1 MDDQP
6 GLSRREALKRA
17 GGLLAGATLAG
28 SGLSACGIGLED
40 QAAAG
45 SGGSKKKAPVLLG
58 IVDSRSGAF
67 AASGTSQTQGS
78 ELAVAEIN
86 DAGGILGG
94 RRVEIRK
101 RDDATKADIGAR
113 GARELIGQE
122 SVDVI
127 VGTVSSAVGLAVSEA
142 CSQLGC
148 PLVLTGA
155 HDDTITGVS
164 AHRTTFRVTTE
175 SIMIARVVVGPL
187 MKKTGTRWFFIT
199 SDYAYGLGAEKA
211 MIAELT
217 KAGGTVVAAEHT
229 PLGTTDFSAQLTKAR
244 GSGATTVVLVLY
256 GADLI
261 AASKQYNEF
270 GLNGKLGLGGHLNGL
285 EMAVGIGPDRVH
297 GIFGTPWNAVI
308 ATPASKKFLG
318 DIKRRTGQTANFRH
332 YLGYLAAREAL
343 MGVDRAG
350 TTEPGAWVKA
360 MEGHRFETLKEN
372 QGYWREWDHQ
382 AIHDPLA
389 IEAIPKAEWG
399 FENQYFKTIAR
410 AEGDKVAPT
419 KAENQPGAKRIA
431 DEKIVPRAG
440 YTPKEA

>member
-1 MDDQP
+1 MDDQS
-6 GLSRREALKRA
+6 GLTRRDALKRGAGLFAGAVLA
-17 GGLLAGATLAG
+17 GG
-28 SGLSACGIGLED
+28 GLSACGIGLED

-45 SGGSKKKAPVLLG
+45 SGGSKKKTPVLLG

-67 AASGTSQTQGS
+67 AASGESQIQGAT
-78 ELAVAEIN
+78 LAVDELN

-94 RRVEIRK
+94 RRIEIRI
-101 RDDATKADIGAR
+101 RDDATKADVGAR

-122 SVDVI
+122 NVDVV
-127 VGTVSSAVGLAVSEA
+127 VGGVSSAVGLAVSEA

-148 PLVLTGA
+148 PLVLTGT
-155 HDDTITGVS
+155 HDDSITGKS
-164 AHRTTFRVTTE
+164 AHKTTFRTPCE

-187 MKKTGTRWFFIT
+187 MKNTGKRWFFIT

-217 KAGGTVVAAEHT
+217 KAGGTVVATEHT
-229 PLGTTDFSAQLTKAR
+229 PLGSTDFSAQLTKAR

-270 GLNGKLGLGGHLNGL
+270 GLNGRIGVGGHLNGL
-285 EMAVGIGPDRVH
+285 EMAVGIGKDGVH
-297 GIFGTPWNAVI
+297 GIWGTPWNADVP
-308 ATPASKKFLG
+308 TPASKKFIG

-343 MGVDRAG
+343 EGIDRAG
-350 TTEPGAWVKA
+350 TTEPNAWVKA
-360 MEGHRFETLKEN
+360 MEGHKFETLKEN
-372 QGYWREWDHQ
+372 RGYWREWDHQ

-389 IEAIPKAEWG
+389 IEAIPSAEWA
-399 FENQYFKTIAR
+399 FKDQYFKTIAR
-410 AEGDKVAPT
+410 AEGEKVAPT
-419 KAENQPGAKRIA
+419 RTDNKIGADRIA
-431 DEKIVPRAG
+431 NEKIAARPG
-440 YTPKEA
+440 YSPKEA